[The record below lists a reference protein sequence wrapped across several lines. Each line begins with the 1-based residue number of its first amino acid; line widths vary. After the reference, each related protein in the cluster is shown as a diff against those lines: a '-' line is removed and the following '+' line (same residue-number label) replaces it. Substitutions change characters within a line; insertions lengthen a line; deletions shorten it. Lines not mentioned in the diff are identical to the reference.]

1 MQDQLTAWA
10 VSVTVAIIFSA
21 MMNALLPDTN
31 IKKYIQVVL
40 GIIVTVIMLSP
51 LFSLFGGSNLQ
62 QEVKNTLERIDDVSE
77 IEHDAARYKD
87 YIEKVY
93 MQNP

>member
-1 MQDQLTAWA
+1 MQSFFTTWA

-21 MMNALLPDTN
+21 IMSALLPETN

-40 GIIVTVIMLSP
+40 GIIVTIIMLSP
-51 LFSLFGGSNLQ
+51 LFSLLGGSNLQ
-62 QEVKNTLERIDDVSE
+62 QEVKNTLEQIDDVSE
-77 IEHDAARYKD
+77 IEHDNARYKD
-87 YIEKVY
+87 YIFKVY